1 MTSPQ
6 FSGIPTPVA
15 GVTGGQGLPAGVA
28 AVDGSTG
35 NVVIQPPNNVIQQQ
49 KGAIPQTFQVY
60 ETFTNNSNYIR
71 VSLSASAGGP
81 FRLRTEFAG
90 SGVAR
95 PLVLGTGNTDYWQID
110 NTGNLLAVTTNA
122 YDIGANTGNQV
133 RNIWFTNTLKC
144 FFASGVMG
152 SFMTEVHGN
161 TLWSSAGVPN
171 NANGANGDFCFRLD
185 TPGTANQ
192 RLYIKSAGVWVALVV

>member
-1 MTSPQ
+1 MSPVAG
-6 FSGIPTPVA
+6 SGIPTPVA

-71 VSLSASAGGP
+71 VSLSATAGGP

-95 PLVLGTGNTDYWQID
+95 PLVLGTGNTDFWQLNTTGTLAALTD
-110 NTGNLLAVTTNA
+110 NS
-122 YDIGANTGNQV
+122 YDIGLSAVNRPRSIWCGTSIAVMASPFLTNQ
-133 RNIWFTNTLKC
+133 
-144 FFASGVMG
+144 GVLLNALVWVYG
-152 SFMTEVHGN
+152 GT
-161 TLWSSAGVPN
+161 GVPS
-171 NANGANGDFCFRLD
+171 NAQGNNGDIYF
-185 TPGTANQ
+185 NQ
-192 RLYIKSAGVWVALVV
+192 AGAALTTMYQKRAGAWVGIV

>member
-71 VSLSASAGGP
+71 VSLSAFTGGP

-95 PLVLGTGNTDYWQID
+95 PLVLGTGNTDILTFQASDTSIHSI
-110 NTGNLLAVTTNA
+110 GN
-122 YDIGANTGNQV
+122 
-133 RNIWFTNTLKC
+133 
-144 FFASGVMG
+144 
-152 SFMTEVHGN
+152 
-161 TLWSSAGVPN
+161 
-171 NANGANGDFCFRLD
+171 
-185 TPGTANQ
+185 
-192 RLYIKSAGVWVALVV
+192 

>member
-15 GVTGGQGLPAGVA
+15 GVTGGQGLPPGVA

-49 KGAIPQTFQVY
+49 KGVIPQTFQVY

-71 VSLSASAGGP
+71 VALSATSGGP

-90 SGVAR
+90 TGAGR
-95 PLVLGTGNTDYWQID
+95 DLIIGTGNGDSWRFQSNVGGSFIPITD
-110 NTGNLLAVTTNA
+110 NTVGIGSPAFRIQNL
-122 YDIGANTGNQV
+122 Y
-133 RNIWFTNTLKC
+133 
-144 FFASGVMG
+144 
-152 SFMTEVHGN
+152 
-161 TLWSSAGVPN
+161 SAGIISTIGLLT
-171 NANGANGDFCFRLD
+171 GAPGVSGGTSIYGGTLAPPVGLGVNGDFFFRSD

-192 RLYIKSAGVWVALVV
+192 RIYIKSAGAWVALTV

>member
-1 MTSPQ
+1 MSPVAG
-6 FSGIPTPVA
+6 SGIPTPVA

-49 KGAIPQTFQVY
+49 KGTIPQTFQVY

-71 VSLSASAGGP
+71 VSLSATAGGP

-95 PLVLGTGNTDYWQID
+95 NLILGTGNTDILTFQASDTSIHSIGNISVD
-110 NTGNLLAVTTNA
+110 AGARFIISGSTGSVSF
-122 YDIGANTGNQV
+122 TGGPGSSL
-133 RNIWFTNTLKC
+133 F
-144 FFASGVMG
+144 SG
-152 SFMTEVHGN
+152 T
-161 TLWSSAGVPN
+161 GVP
-171 NANGANGDFCFRLD
+171 GVGLGSNGDFYFRVD

-192 RLYIKSAGVWVALVV
+192 RIYIKSAGAWVALVV

>member
-71 VSLSASAGGP
+71 VSLSATAGGP

-90 SGVAR
+90 SGVTR
-95 PLVLGTGNTDYWQID
+95 NLVLGAGNTDYWRVNGTTGALEPTTD
-110 NTGNLLAVTTNA
+110 NITNLGSGTNRIYDITSSHFIQGAALITLGQVNFKSTTN
-122 YDIGANTGNQV
+122 
-133 RNIWFTNTLKC
+133 
-144 FFASGVMG
+144 
-152 SFMTEVHGN
+152 
-161 TLWSSAGVPN
+161 LWGDTGVPAVGLGN
-171 NANGANGDFCFRLD
+171 NGDYYLRFDGVAGNHIYF
-185 TPGTANQ
+185 
-192 RLYIKSAGVWVALVV
+192 KSAGAWTALV